1 MWLVTKQ
8 QKHRK
13 ISQSV
18 SQAEF
23 VVLISLSMTLV
34 AQIMPRKVDVEGEK
48 VSLPEEY
55 NELLKTCASL
65 F

>member
-1 MWLVTKQ
+1 M
-8 QKHRK
+8 
-13 ISQSV
+13 
-18 SQAEF
+18 
-23 VVLISLSMTLV
+23 LISLSMTLV
-34 AQIMPRKVDVEGEK
+34 AQIMPRKVDVDGEK

>member
-34 AQIMPRKVDVEGEK
+34 AQIMPRKVDADGEK

-55 NELLKTCASL
+55 NELLKTSAS
-65 F
+65 FF